1 MEKRRIGQAGQW
13 VTSVGLGCM
22 GMSTYGVSDRRES
35 IATIHKALDAG
46 INLFDTGD
54 FYGSGHNEMLLAEAL
69 KGSKR
74 DQAYISVKFGHMRTP
89 DGGWGSPDCR
99 PGAVKNYLAYTLQRL
114 GVEYIDMYYPSRLD
128 PDVPIE
134 DTIGA
139 ISDMVTAG
147 YVRNIGLSEI
157 GVENI
162 RRAHKVH
169 PISWLQMEY
178 SLFSRG
184 IEKEILPV
192 LRELGI
198 TLCPYGVLSRGLL
211 GGTWSKQR
219 LSNTKDHRNGF
230 PRFSGENL
238 EKNLVLIEA
247 LRKIADKKQT
257 SVSQLAI
264 AWVLS
269 QGKDIVPVIGSR
281 TPLQLQ
287 STLGAMDVQL
297 SPADIIDIEAAVP
310 HEAVAGERY
319 NSQQMKML
327 DSER

>member
-1 MEKRRIGQAGQW
+1 
-13 VTSVGLGCM
+13 
-22 GMSTYGVSDRRES
+22 
-35 IATIHKALDAG
+35 
-46 INLFDTGD
+46 
-54 FYGSGHNEMLLAEAL
+54 
-69 KGSKR
+69 
-74 DQAYISVKFGHMRTP
+74 
-89 DGGWGSPDCR
+89 
-99 PGAVKNYLAYTLQRL
+99 
-114 GVEYIDMYYPSRLD
+114 
-128 PDVPIE
+128 
-134 DTIGA
+134 
-139 ISDMVTAG
+139 
-147 YVRNIGLSEI
+147 
-157 GVENI
+157 
-162 RRAHKVH
+162 
-169 PISWLQMEY
+169 MEY